1 MCDPVSLLVGG
12 GLLLG
17 AKGVADAKKD
27 RKAAAAAQ
35 RAQAQAEQRDADS
48 KTRGDRTA
56 SFRQRRD
63 GLDASGGFQT
73 VGGSPFGSR
82 SFFQPSA

>member
-17 AKGVADAKKD
+17 GKAVADAKKD

-35 RAQAQAEQRDADS
+35 RAQAQEEKRAADAR
-48 KTRGDRTA
+48 TRGDRTA

-63 GLDASGGFQT
+63 GLDAGGGFQT

-82 SFFQPSA
+82 SFFQPNA